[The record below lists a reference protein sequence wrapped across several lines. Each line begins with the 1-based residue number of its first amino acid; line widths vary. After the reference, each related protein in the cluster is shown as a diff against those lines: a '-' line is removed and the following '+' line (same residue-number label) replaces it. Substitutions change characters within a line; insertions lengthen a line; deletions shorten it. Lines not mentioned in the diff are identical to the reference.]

1 MDSALSPREI
11 QSCIR
16 AGLSLEEVAQAAGV
30 PVEQVEPYA
39 APVLAEREHVTS
51 SALTSPVRRRGES
64 SSNRSMRTVVAER
77 LKGRDIDPETVEWD
91 SWRDEDRHWSI
102 KASYHSGSS
111 SREALFRYE
120 PKSRYSSAVNDEA
133 RWLIG
138 EHSPTSHGPQP
149 GHRRRPDQD
158 NEPTLDLNDELAL
171 VRAIQD
177 GDSESP
183 EAAAEAEEA
192 GEPDAAAEQGDTR
205 GQHGGPN
212 DYSEA
217 ELEQVDGVYDIV
229 PPRQSN
235 MDVLYDL
242 LSSFDEDSVN
252 IYAGLNEPVVEALPE
267 VHPVPTTQVEAPQAS
282 TEQDEVVAE
291 ESIEVEVSELEHEE
305 PVAEASPAGVE
316 PGPLLDSAAPA
327 AKPKARKK
335 RASVPSWDEIMF
347 GGPQP
352 GQTD

>member
-11 QSCIR
+11 QSSIR
-16 AGLSLEEVAQAAGV
+16 AGQSLEEVAQAAGV

-51 SALTSPVRRRGES
+51 SALNSPVRRRGES

-77 LKGRDIDPETVEWD
+77 LKARNVDPETVEWD
-91 SWRDEDRHWSI
+91 SWRDEDRRWTI

-120 PKSRYSSAVNDEA
+120 PKLRYSSAVNDEA

-149 GHRRRPDQD
+149 GHLRRPDQD

-171 VRAIQD
+171 VRAVQD
-177 GDSESP
+177 DDPESP
-183 EAAAEAEEA
+183 EAADAEET
-192 GEPDAAAEQGDTR
+192 GEPEAAAEQGDSR
-205 GQHGGPN
+205 GQHGDPH

-252 IYAGLNEPVVEALPE
+252 IYAGLNEPVVEALSE
-267 VHPVPTTQVEAPQAS
+267 VDPAPTTEVEELPAS
-282 TEQDEVVAE
+282 EEQDEVVAE
-291 ESIEVEVSELEHEE
+291 ESIEVEVSEVEDEE
-305 PVAEASPAGVE
+305 LVTEASAAGAE
-316 PGPLLDSAAPA
+316 QGALLDTAAPT

-335 RASVPSWDEIMF
+335 RAAVPSWDEIMF
-347 GGPQP
+347 GGPKP
-352 GQTD
+352 GQAD

>member
-11 QSCIR
+11 QSSIR
-16 AGLSLEEVAQAAGV
+16 AGQSLEEVAQAAGV

-77 LKGRDIDPETVEWD
+77 LKARNIDPETVEWD
-91 SWRDEDRHWSI
+91 SWRDEDRRWTI

-120 PKSRYSSAVNDEA
+120 PKLRYSSAVNDEA

-171 VRAIQD
+171 VRAVQD
-177 GDSESP
+177 DDPESP
-183 EAAAEAEEA
+183 EAAAE
-192 GEPDAAAEQGDTR
+192 QGDSR
-205 GQHGGPN
+205 GQHGDPH

-252 IYAGLNEPVVEALPE
+252 IYAGLNEPVVEALSE
-267 VHPVPTTQVEAPQAS
+267 VDPAPTTEVEELPAS
-282 TEQDEVVAE
+282 EEQDEVVAG
-291 ESIEVEVSELEHEE
+291 ESIEVEVSEVEDEE
-305 PVAEASPAGVE
+305 LVTGASPAGAE
-316 PGPLLDSAAPA
+316 QGALLDTAAPA

-335 RASVPSWDEIMF
+335 RAAVPSWDEIMF
-347 GGPQP
+347 GGPKP
-352 GQTD
+352 GQAD